1 MNRRRL
7 FDFLIQEYPNTV
19 IWFISLAW
27 ITFVI
32 AVTVG
37 RR

>member
-1 MNRRRL
+1 MKRRGL
-7 FDFLIQEYPNTV
+7 FDHLIREYPNTV
-19 IWFISLAW
+19 IWFISLIW